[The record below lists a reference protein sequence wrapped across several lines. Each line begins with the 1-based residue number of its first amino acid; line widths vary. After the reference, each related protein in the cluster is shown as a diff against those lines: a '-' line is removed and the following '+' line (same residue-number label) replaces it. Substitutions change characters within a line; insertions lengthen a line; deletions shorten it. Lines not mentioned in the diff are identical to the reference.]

1 MDFARLIQA
10 LETIAKC
17 SEKQSKMLDQM
28 EPYINLMSKFGN
40 KLAELEAKHGA
51 LDKIFVRMEEE
62 IAKVLAEQ
70 EKEDNQ
76 EE

>member
-1 MDFARLIQA
+1 
-10 LETIAKC
+10 
-17 SEKQSKMLDQM
+17 
-28 EPYINLMSKFGN
+28 MSKFGN